1 MRTAQNLLLLF
12 SLSAVA
18 LGQTA
23 TSPAASPNT
32 RASGASISPVLADLD
47 RLQAAASQ
55 ANVDLAHMRI
65 GKWKADS
72 GSKQQAQGNADSV
85 QRNLTTA
92 LPGLI
97 ANVRSAP
104 QDVNA
109 EFKLYRNLNALYDV
123 FASLTESAGAFGPRS
138 DYDALTQQLGV
149 IDSVRRNLGEELE
162 KLTSSTQ
169 LELNQLRTQVRTL
182 KQQAAAFTPPK
193 KAIVDD
199 TEPAKK
205 TASHKK
211 KTAKPVTPAGDG
223 SNSTS
228 SGSNTGNGSSAS
240 APVAK
245 PQ

>member
-1 MRTAQNLLLLF
+1 MN
-12 SLSAVA
+12 
-18 LGQTA
+18 
-23 TSPAASPNT
+23 PA
-32 RASGASISPVLADLD
+32 LADLD

-65 GKWKADS
+65 EKWKADS
-72 GSKQQAQGNADSV
+72 NSKQQAQGNADSV

-92 LPGLI
+92 LPALI

-109 EFKLYRNLNALYDV
+109 GFKLYRNLNALYDV

-138 DYDALTQQLGV
+138 DYDALARQLGE
-149 IDSVRRNLGEELE
+149 IDSVRRDLGDELE

-182 KQQAAAFTPPK
+182 KQQSAATLPK

-211 KTAKPVTPAGDG
+211 KPAQKSTTPSAGSANSAPG
-223 SNSTS
+223 SAS
-228 SGSNTGNGSSAS
+228 SSA
-240 APVAK
+240 APAAK
-245 PQ
+245 EQ

>member
-1 MRTAQNLLLLF
+1 MRTAQNLLFLF
-12 SLSAVA
+12 SLSSVA
-18 LGQTA
+18 LAQMSTA
-23 TSPAASPNT
+23 P
-32 RASGASISPVLADLD
+32 ASGPSGERAGSASMSPVLADLD
-47 RLQAAASQ
+47 RLQTAASR
-55 ANVDLAHMRI
+55 ANLDLAHLRI
-65 GKWKADS
+65 EKWKADG

-92 LPGLI
+92 LPDLI
-97 ANVRSAP
+97 GHVRGAP

-123 FASLTESAGAFGPRS
+123 FASLTESAGAFGQRS
-138 DYDALTQQLGV
+138 DYDALAQQLGV
-149 IDSVRRNLGEELE
+149 IDSVRRNLGDELE

-169 LELNQLRTQVRTL
+169 LELNQLRSQVRTL
-182 KQQAAAFTPPK
+182 KQQAAATPPK

-211 KTAKPVTPAGDG
+211 KPAQKSTTPATGG
-223 SNSTS
+223 SNSAP
-228 SGSNTGNGSSAS
+228 GSTDSSA

-245 PQ
+245 QQ

>member
-1 MRTAQNLLLLF
+1 MRIAQNLLFLF
-12 SLSAVA
+12 SLSSVA

-23 TSPAASPNT
+23 TASAPAPSSA
-32 RASGASISPVLADLD
+32 RASASTIPVLADLD
-47 RLQAAASQ
+47 RLQPAASQ
-55 ANVDLAHMRI
+55 ANLDLGHMRI
-65 GKWKADS
+65 EKWKADS

-92 LPGLI
+92 LPALI
-97 ANVRSAP
+97 DNVRSAP

-138 DYDALTQQLGV
+138 DYDALTRQLGV
-149 IDSVRRNLGEELE
+149 IDSVRRNLGDELE

-182 KQQAAAFTPPK
+182 KQQSAAASTPPK
-193 KAIVDD
+193 KVVVDD
-199 TEPAKK
+199 TAPAKK

-211 KTAKPVTPAGDG
+211 KPAQKSTTPNTGS
-223 SNSTS
+223 SNSAPGVAG
-228 SGSNTGNGSSAS
+228 SGA
-240 APVAK
+240 APATK
-245 PQ
+245 EQ

>member
-1 MRTAQNLLLLF
+1 MRTAQNLLFLF
-12 SLSAVA
+12 SLSSVA
-18 LGQTA
+18 LAQMANT
-23 TSPAASPNT
+23 PASAPSSARAGSASM
-32 RASGASISPVLADLD
+32 SSVLSDLD

-55 ANVDLAHMRI
+55 ANVDLAHIRI
-65 GKWKADS
+65 EKWKADS
-72 GSKQQAQGNADSV
+72 NSKQQAQGNADSV
-85 QRNLTTA
+85 QRNLATA
-92 LPGLI
+92 LPALI
-97 ANVRSAP
+97 DNVRSAP

-149 IDSVRRNLGEELE
+149 IDSVRRNLGDELE

-182 KQQAAAFTPPK
+182 KQQAAATPPK

-211 KTAKPVTPAGDG
+211 KPAQKSTTPATGS
-223 SNSTS
+223 SNSTP
-228 SGSNTGNGSSAS
+228 GSAGSSA

-245 PQ
+245 EQ

>member
-1 MRTAQNLLLLF
+1 MRTAQHLLLLF
-12 SLSAVA
+12 SLSAAA

-23 TSPAASPNT
+23 TSPAASPST
-32 RASGASISPVLADLD
+32 RASVAPMGPVLADLD

-55 ANVDLAHMRI
+55 ANLDLAHVRI
-65 GKWKADS
+65 EKWKADS
-72 GSKQQAQGNADSV
+72 NSKQQAQGNADSV

-92 LPGLI
+92 LPALI
-97 ANVRSAP
+97 GNVRNAP

-149 IDSVRRNLGEELE
+149 IDSVRRNMGDELE

-169 LELNQLRTQVRTL
+169 LELNQLRAQVRTL
-182 KQQAAAFTPPK
+182 KQQSAASTPPK
-193 KAIVDD
+193 KAVVDD

-205 TASHKK
+205 TAGHKK
-211 KTAKPVTPAGDG
+211 KPAQKSTTPNTG
-223 SNSTS
+223 SSNSAPGSTS
-228 SGSNTGNGSSAS
+228 SSA
-240 APVAK
+240 APAAK
-245 PQ
+245 EQ

>member
-1 MRTAQNLLLLF
+1 MRTAQHLLLLF

-23 TSPAASPNT
+23 TSPAVSPST
-32 RASGASISPVLADLD
+32 RASGASMSPVLADLD

-55 ANVDLAHMRI
+55 ANLDLAHVRI
-65 GKWKADS
+65 EKWKADRN
-72 GSKQQAQGNADSV
+72 SKQQAQGNADSV

-92 LPGLI
+92 LPALI
-97 ANVRSAP
+97 DSVRGAP

-149 IDSVRRNLGEELE
+149 IDSVRRNLGDELE

-169 LELNQLRTQVRTL
+169 LELNQLRAQIRTL
-182 KQQAAAFTPPK
+182 KQQSAAYTPPK
-193 KAIVDD
+193 KAVVDD

-211 KTAKPVTPAGDG
+211 KPAQKSTTPNTG
-223 SNSTS
+223 SSNPAPGSTS
-228 SGSNTGNGSSAS
+228 SSA
-240 APVAK
+240 APAAK
-245 PQ
+245 EQ